1 MSKVTMGA
9 QTLLYPTPATLV
21 GANVDGEANFTT
33 VAWCGI
39 VNSEP
44 PMIAVALQHPRY
56 TGKGIRQNLTF
67 SVNIPSSDLVKE
79 TDYCGII
86 SGSRVNKASVC
97 RFTVFYGRLNTAP
110 LIEQCPINLEC
121 EVAHILNL
129 GSHAL
134 IIGSIEQTYVTESC
148 LTGGKP
154 DIDKIKPFA
163 YINATHRQYQ
173 VLGEVIGEA
182 FSIGKELKTGE

>member
-9 QTLLYPTPATLV
+9 RTLLYPTPATLV

-39 VNSEP
+39 ASSEP

-86 SGSRVNKASVC
+86 SGSEVNKAGVC
-97 RFTVFYGRLNTAP
+97 QFTVFYGRLKTAP

-121 EVAHILNL
+121 KVAHILNL

-134 IIGSIEQTYVTESC
+134 VIGGIEQTYISESC
-148 LTGGKP
+148 LTDGKP
-154 DIDKIKPFA
+154 DIEKIRPFA
-163 YINATHRQYQ
+163 YINATRQQYQ
-173 VLGEVIGEA
+173 VLGEVIGKA
-182 FSIGKELKTGE
+182 FSIGKELKTR